1 MAMLSLAGCAAEFL
15 GMFLFVAICCGTAT
29 GVAGDDGW
37 VQQVALT
44 FGFTIFVLATALGRW
59 GLQCNFAVTF
69 GLMIAKFLGY
79 GGMNP
84 VQAMV
89 NLVFQ
94 VAGSVCGALLVALIK
109 EKDSDKTGTLGSNTL
124 GADIGTGEALAGEA
138 LGTFLLMFVVMQA
151 VAGPKNVTWPL
162 AIGVAVYLAHS
173 ILIPVDGCSINPTRT
188 IGPALVSTVFLDRV
202 DDATWDKIW
211 DDMWVFWLGPLVG
224 AFLAVIFHEVMH
236 RLPGQPDAAGTD
248 EEKAASNEEKGK
260 AAINEAATI

>member
-29 GVAGDDGW
+29 GVADTSGW

-69 GLMIAKFLGY
+69 GLVIAKFFGY
-79 GGMNP
+79 GSMNP
-84 VQAMV
+84 VQAMA

-109 EKDSDKTGTLGSNTL
+109 EKDSDLTGTLGSNTL
-124 GADIGTGEALAGEA
+124 ATDIGTGEALAGEA

-151 VAGPKNVTWPL
+151 VAANSGPKNVIWPL

-188 IGPALVSTVFLDRV
+188 IGPALVSTYILDRV
-202 DDATWDKIW
+202 DDATSDKIW
-211 DDMWVFWLGPLVG
+211 DDMWVFWAGPLGG
-224 AFLAVIFHEVMH
+224 ALLAVIFHVAMH
-236 RLPGQPDAAGTD
+236 KMPGQPDAAGTD
-248 EEKAASNEEKGK
+248 EEKAA
-260 AAINEAATI
+260 INEDDAGASI